1 MNPFANWKVADV
13 EAHNERVNKHEN
25 NRSPSRAQPEPAV
38 CHEPV
43 AEAKGENGDSDKVP
57 RRVRIASYRRRLL
70 DFDNL
75 AGGCKY
81 FCDCCTYSGLIPGD
95 SPEQI
100 TLEVSQHKVKTKAE
114 ERTEI
119 EVI

>member
-25 NRSPSRAQPEPAV
+25 NRSPSRTQPEPAV

-43 AEAKGENGDSDKVP
+43 AEKKGEAEHST
-57 RRVRIASYRRRLL
+57 RIRVSIRSFRTRLL
-70 DFDNL
+70 DPDNL
-75 AGGCKY
+75 CPKY
-81 FCDCCTYSGLIPGD
+81 FLDCVRYAGFIKDD
-95 SPEQI
+95 SEKFI
-100 TLEVSQHKVKTKAE
+100 TLEVSQIKVKTKAE